1 MAIPKSDAEIE
12 ARTGDRTGMDI
23 AADIGRAAA
32 QGMTFGLS
40 DEIYGAYK
48 AFTSD
53 KSYEDAANEI
63 REGLARFKETDPV
76 KAYGFEIL
84 GSLLTG
90 GAGAAAAKL
99 GTKAAGTIGGGIY
112 GAATGKT
119 PEERIV
125 GGAIGAPLGLATAVA
140 GQAISPKIT
149 EGARALMKKGYPL
162 TPGQA
167 LGGVTKSIEEKISL
181 PFTQEMIQGQQRNVM
196 KAFNR
201 DMVETAVAPIGAK
214 LPKNLE
220 GEDLVEAASEAVGDA
235 YSKVVPKLSIN
246 TDPLDAAASRI
257 KSTLNKTDAEEFSNI
272 IADRF
277 SKNITQFGLKGG
289 KLSKQILKDVETDL
303 TDEVFSTASK
313 GGREGRIG
321 RAVKEF
327 RDALRAE
334 ISKQNPDVPD
344 LQNVNKAFSQM
355 RPIEKAKESALSK
368 AGMFGPTQLLRQM
381 KKKTPTDPIKAAA
394 RQAREVIG
402 PSVPS
407 SGTAER
413 QALSDLIRDPLG
425 TGLGVPASIL
435 LSGLYRNAPGRKLA
449 RGMIKAPG
457 AALRYGAPA
466 AGGLLSQQVP
476 SPISSA
482 QAGSI
487 EDMAAGGNIVGY
499 ETVTDLLGDRVTYAK
514 TSDGRAVRVN

>member
-1 MAIPKSDAEIE
+1 MASKYTLSPKKKLQSG
-12 ARTGDRTGMDI
+12 TGRTGMDI

-99 GTKAAGTIGGGIY
+99 GVKAAGTIGGGIY
-112 GAATGKT
+112 GAATGET

-125 GGAIGAPLGLATAVA
+125 GGAIGAPLGLATAAA
-140 GQAISPKIT
+140 GQAISPKVT
-149 EGARALMKKGYPL
+149 QAAQALMKKGYPL

-181 PFTQEMIQGQQRNVM
+181 PFAQEMIQGQQKNVM

-220 GEDLVEAASEAVGDA
+220 GEDLVEAASEAVSDA
-235 YSKVVPKLSIN
+235 YGKVVPKLSI
-246 TDPLDAAASRI
+246 DASVLPNKAAEIAARRQLNAADAKEFNEII
-257 KSTLNKTDAEEFSNI
+257 KDLVQRNVS
-272 IADRF
+272 
-277 SKNITQFGLKGG
+277 GG
-289 KLSKQILKDVETDL
+289 NLSKETLKDVETDL
-303 TDEVFSTASK
+303 TSEVFSTANK

-334 ISKQNPDVPD
+334 ISAQNPNVPD
-344 LQNVNKAFSQM
+344 LQNINKAFSAM

-368 AGMFGPTQLLRQM
+368 AGIFGPTQLLRQM
-381 KKKTPTDPIKAAA
+381 KKKAPTDPIKAAA

-402 PSVPS
+402 PTVPS
-407 SGTAER
+407 SGSAER
-413 QALSDLIRDPLG
+413 IAVSEMFRNPFG
-425 TGLGVPASIL
+425 MAAGVPTSLL
-435 LSGLYRNAPGRKLA
+435 LSGLYRTPPGRKLA
-449 RGMIKAPG
+449 RGMIQAPG
-457 AALRYGAPA
+457 AALRRGAPA
-466 AGGLLSQQVP
+466 AGGLLSQQAP
-476 SPISSA
+476 SFISSA
-482 QAGSI
+482 QASSI

-499 ETVTDLLGDRVTYAK
+499 ETVTDRQGNPVTFAK
-514 TSDGRAVRVN
+514 TSDGRAVRVR